1 MILLHSLCD
10 WLAEQVSFFFNFLN
24 FFSGERSDREE
35 RSQSDREERGK
46 RASGGGSVIFFFGLL
61 PLRATCI
68 CLYSPEKR
76 KILGLL
82 FRRPCD
88 WLR

>member
-10 WLAEQVSFFFNFLN
+10 WLAEQVSLFFNFLN

-46 RASGGGSVIFFFGLL
+46 RASGGGSVIFFSGS
-61 PLRATCI
+61 
-68 CLYSPEKR
+68 SPCVRLVFVSIRLKNEKYYACY
-76 KILGLL
+76 LGD
-82 FRRPCD
+82 RVIG
-88 WLR
+88 

>member
-24 FFSGERSDREE
+24 FFSGERSDRGE

-46 RASGGGSVIFFFGLL
+46 RASGGGSVIFFSGS
-61 PLRATCI
+61 
-68 CLYSPEKR
+68 SPCVRLVFVSIRLKNEKY
-76 KILGLL
+76 
-82 FRRPCD
+82 
-88 WLR
+88 